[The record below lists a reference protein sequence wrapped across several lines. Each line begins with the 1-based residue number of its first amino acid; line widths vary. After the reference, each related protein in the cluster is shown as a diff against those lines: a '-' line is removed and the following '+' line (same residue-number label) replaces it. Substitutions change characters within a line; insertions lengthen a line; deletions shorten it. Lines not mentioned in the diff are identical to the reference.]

1 MQIGL
6 VRMYLSILRADLSNR
21 INSFVGIVPRGG
33 GRTQEGEERQ
43 MEDNRLDAK
52 QREELE
58 LLMKLPPKSREK
70 LITLAEGMVMAAEL
84 QEEKSA

>member
-1 MQIGL
+1 
-6 VRMYLSILRADLSNR
+6 
-21 INSFVGIVPRGG
+21 
-33 GRTQEGEERQ
+33 

-84 QEEKSA
+84 QERRARNERTENKTQKKARRGERL